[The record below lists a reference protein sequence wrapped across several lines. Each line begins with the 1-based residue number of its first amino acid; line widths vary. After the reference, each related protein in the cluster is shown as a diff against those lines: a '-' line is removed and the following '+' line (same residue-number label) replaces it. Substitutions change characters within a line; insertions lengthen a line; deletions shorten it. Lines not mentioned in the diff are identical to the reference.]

1 MEGRFGKMSDLHKLA
16 QAVGCEVPGA
26 EFRFDEPE
34 RSGQSGWLDIE
45 FEGMAIAVE
54 WRPAVGFGVSRL
66 EVGGDP
72 TAGLFEGPDD
82 VFKDWRE
89 AKEHILFLLQPGLTE
104 RKRARS
110 R

>member
-1 MEGRFGKMSDLHKLA
+1 MNDLRKLA
-16 QAVGCEVPGA
+16 QAVRSEVPGA
-26 EFRFDEPE
+26 EFKLEEPE

-45 FEGMAIAVE
+45 FEDVAIAVE
-54 WRPAVGFGVSRL
+54 WRPSVWFGVSRL

-82 VFKDWRE
+82 VFEDWRE
-89 AKEHILFLLQPGLTE
+89 AKEHILFLLQSGLTE

>member
-1 MEGRFGKMSDLHKLA
+1 MEGRSGTMSDLHKLA
-16 QAVGCEVPGA
+16 QAVGSEVPGA
-26 EFRFDEPE
+26 EFKLEEPE

-45 FEGMAIAVE
+45 LADIAIAVE
-54 WRPAVGFGVSRL
+54 WRPAAGFGVSRL

-89 AKEHILFLLQPGLTE
+89 AKEHILFLLQPGLAE
-104 RKRARS
+104 RKRVRS

>member
-1 MEGRFGKMSDLHKLA
+1 MNDLRKLA
-16 QAVGCEVPGA
+16 QAVRSEVPGA
-26 EFRFDEPE
+26 EIKLDEPE
-34 RSGQSGWLDIE
+34 RTGQAGWLDIE
-45 FEGMAIAVE
+45 YEDVAIAVE

-82 VFKDWRE
+82 VFSDLGE
-89 AKEHILFLLQPGLTE
+89 AKSHILLLLQPGLAE
-104 RKRARS
+104 RKRARG